1 MGLAQ
6 AQAKKPD
13 RKLSQAFQKPNSNAN
28 VLRSHDALAG
38 LRDFEEK
45 KQMCADADR
54 VGSSRKYEE
63 RNQPSRLLQ
72 ERPGSS
78 GPQNRLGNYNS
89 GKGQPLQPLSDIN
102 SRQGRPAGSG
112 GPSLGLPPI
121 DQKHLRRGG
130 EAIIHS
136 SRPNYL
142 NKENAYSLQKNGRSQ
157 SGARYEQED
166 HQSRRADKLPLAPN
180 ARQNCQLGKIGS
192 YEELRSRGSSGH
204 HRPPNGY
211 VPRDAATPL
220 PSVPQA
226 GQQVQHSPAGGGY
239 VHHARQNG
247 YRYA

>member
-13 RKLSQAFQKPNSNAN
+13 RKHSQALQKPNSNVN
-28 VLRSHDALAG
+28 VLRSHDALSG
-38 LRDFEEK
+38 YRDFEEK
-45 KQMCADADR
+45 KQMCAEPDQ
-54 VGSSRKYEE
+54 VGSSKKYEE
-63 RNQPSRLLQ
+63 RNHPSRLSK

-78 GPQNRLGNYNS
+78 GQQNRLGNYNS
-89 GKGQPLQPLSDIN
+89 GKRQPLAPSQHENQLSDIN

-166 HQSRRADKLPLAPN
+166 YESRRRDKLPPPLG
-180 ARQNCQLGKIGS
+180 RQNPQLGS
-192 YEELRSRGSSGH
+192 YEEVIQSRAPRGNSGH
-204 HRPPNGY
+204 QRPPNGY
-211 VPRDAATPL
+211 HHRDAATPL

-226 GQQVQHSPAGGGY
+226 GQQL
-239 VHHARQNG
+239 
-247 YRYA
+247 